1 MISLLFGVP
10 ISVRLSDRDYV
21 VRPYRLIDLARLEA
35 WALSRIEGPTVLI
48 ELALSSDDPSDRAD
62 WLRRASDAA
71 DHVPVYGSDQ
81 VRAILTTIEGVAY
94 QLRLGIVR
102 PRRRRLSVAAA
113 DELARNLTTADW
125 LRFSRVAYGLHPLD
139 EVSSYIDFEIGAPPS
154 ESNPMTYRDW
164 RGMIKSAM
172 EAGILPHIIPKLPL
186 RLWDA
191 AVYGKD
197 GAHPIAEPDEP
208 DPEYWQEVSEARGKF
223 WKGWQ
228 VDTTDIE
235 DEA

>member
-10 ISVRLSDRDYV
+10 VSIRMSGRDYT
-21 VRPYRLIDLARLEA
+21 VRPYRLVDLARLEA
-35 WALSRIEGPTVLI
+35 WALSRLEGPTVLV
-48 ELALSSDDPSDRAD
+48 ELALAADDPGERAD

-71 DHVPVYGSDQ
+71 DRVPVYGSDQ
-81 VRAILTTIEGVAY
+81 VRAILTTTEGVAY

-102 PRRRRLSVAAA
+102 PRRKRLSVTASE
-113 DELARNLTTADW
+113 ELARSLTTADW
-125 LRFSRVAYGLHPLD
+125 LRFSRIAYGLHPLD

-154 ESNPMTYRDW
+154 DSDPMSYRDW
-164 RGMIKSAM
+164 RGMIKTAI
-172 EAGILPHIIPKLPL
+172 EIGIPPHVVPRLPL

-223 WKGWQ
+223 WEGWQ

>member
-10 ISVRLSDRDYV
+10 VSVRMAGADYT

-35 WALSRIEGPTVLI
+35 WALSRLEGPTVLV
-48 ELALSSDDPSDRAD
+48 ELALAADDPGERAD

-71 DHVPVYGSDQ
+71 DRVPVYGSDQ
-81 VRAILTTIEGVAY
+81 IRTILTTTEGVAC

-102 PRRRRLSVAAA
+102 PRRKRLSVAASE
-113 DELARNLTTADW
+113 ELARSLTTADW

-139 EVSSYIDFEIGAPPS
+139 EVSSYIDFEVGAPPYDGD
-154 ESNPMTYRDW
+154 PMTYRDW

-172 EAGILPHIIPKLPL
+172 EAGISPHVIPKLPL

-191 AVYGKD
+191 AIYGKD

-223 WKGWQ
+223 WEGWQ
-228 VDTTDIE
+228 VDTTDTE